1 MLNFNTIPVLFSE
14 LLTLK
19 SKIGPKPVPII
30 LSCTASMLVV
40 ILEATL
46 TNELMSLR
54 APCILSMD
62 FARNSRSLLNW
73 LTNWPPTK
81 MRPTL
86 AKTCQYLEQ
95 DWSGCSKIYS
105 IYRIFPKPIVTSNKM
120 EHTKGHISWPSNSCP
135 FSWHGLFCSDCS

>member
-1 MLNFNTIPVLFSE
+1 MLNLNTIPVLFSE
-14 LLTLK
+14 LLMLK

-30 LSCTASMLVV
+30 LSCKASMLAV
-40 ILEATL
+40 IREATL

-95 DWSGCSKIYS
+95 D
-105 IYRIFPKPIVTSNKM
+105 
-120 EHTKGHISWPSNSCP
+120 
-135 FSWHGLFCSDCS
+135 